1 MSKKNDIRNVVY
13 STNKEFEYIFEEDNI
28 ETLGIDKQKLKVILD
43 TKNRAGKKVTIVN
56 NFQGKL
62 EDLEDLSKK
71 LKTKLGVGGTVK
83 DFEIVLQGDYVQKT
97 KDILKGFGYK
107 I

>member
-13 STNKEFEYIFEEDNI
+13 STNKDFEYVFEEDTT
-28 ETLGIDKQKLKVILD
+28 ETLSVDKQRLRVILD

-97 KDILKGFGYK
+97 KDMLKTLGYK

>member
-13 STNKEFEYIFEEDNI
+13 STNKDFEYVFEEDTT
-28 ETLGIDKQKLKVILD
+28 ETLSVDKQRLRVILD
-43 TKNRAGKKVTIVN
+43 TKNRAGKKVTLVS

>member
-1 MSKKNDIRNVVY
+1 
-13 STNKEFEYIFEEDNI
+13 
-28 ETLGIDKQKLKVILD
+28 
-43 TKNRAGKKVTIVN
+43 
-56 NFQGKL
+56 
-62 EDLEDLSKK
+62 LEDLSKK

-97 KDILKGFGYK
+97 KDMLKTLGYK

>member
-13 STNKEFEYIFEEDNI
+13 STNKDFEYVFEEDTT
-28 ETLGIDKQKLKVILD
+28 ETLSVDKQRLRVILD
-43 TKNRAGKKVTIVN
+43 TKNRAGKKVTLVS

-83 DFEIVLQGDYVQKT
+83 EFEIVLQGDYVQKT
-97 KDILKGFGYK
+97 KDMLKTLGYK

>member
-13 STNKEFEYIFEEDNI
+13 STNKDFEYIFEEDNA
-28 ETLGIDKQKLKVILD
+28 ETLSVDKQKLKVILD

-97 KDILKGFGYK
+97 KDMLRTLGYK

>member
-13 STNKEFEYIFEEDNI
+13 STNKDFEYIFEEDST
-28 ETLGIDKQKLKVILD
+28 ETLSIDKQRLKVILD
-43 TKNRAGKKVTIVN
+43 TKNRAGKKVTLVT

-97 KDILKGFGYK
+97 KDMLKTMGYK

>member
-13 STNKEFEYIFEEDNI
+13 STNKDFEYVFEEDTT
-28 ETLGIDKQKLKVILD
+28 ETLSVDKQRLRVILD
-43 TKNRAGKKVTIVN
+43 TKNRAGKKVTLVS

-97 KDILKGFGYK
+97 KDMLRTLGYK
-107 I
+107 S

>member
-1 MSKKNDIRNVVY
+1 VY
-13 STNKEFEYIFEEDNI
+13 STNKDFEYVFEEDTT
-28 ETLGIDKQKLKVILD
+28 ETLSVDKQRLRVILD

-97 KDILKGFGYK
+97 KDMLKTLGYK

>member
-1 MSKKNDIRNVVY
+1 VY
-13 STNKEFEYIFEEDNI
+13 STNKDFEYIFEEDHS
-28 ETLGIDKQKLKVILD
+28 ETLSVDKQKLKVILD

-97 KDILKGFGYK
+97 KDILRTLGYK

>member
-13 STNKEFEYIFEEDNI
+13 STNKDFEYVFEEDTT
-28 ETLGIDKQKLKVILD
+28 ETLSVDKQRLRVILD
-43 TKNRAGKKVTIVN
+43 TKNRAGKKVTLVTS
-56 NFQGKL
+56 FQGKL
-62 EDLEDLSKK
+62 EDLEELSKK

-97 KDILKGFGYK
+97 KDLLKTLGYK

>member
-13 STNKEFEYIFEEDNI
+13 STNKDFEYVFEEDTT
-28 ETLGIDKQKLKVILD
+28 ETLSVDKQRLRVILD
-43 TKNRAGKKVTIVN
+43 TKNRAGKKVTLVS

-97 KDILKGFGYK
+97 KDMLKTLGYK